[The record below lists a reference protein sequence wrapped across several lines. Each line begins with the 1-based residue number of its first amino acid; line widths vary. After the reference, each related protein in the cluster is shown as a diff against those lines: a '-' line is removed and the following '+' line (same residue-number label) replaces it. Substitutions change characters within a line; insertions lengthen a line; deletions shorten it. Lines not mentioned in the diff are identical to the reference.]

1 MYACD
6 HCGEEFETLSGLRV
20 RHEPCP
26 VGERER
32 RQEAAVQRLRD
43 EWDLEVGDWCRV
55 IGTGEEAE
63 IVDVEPGDEEGEGE
77 GEADEPTVVW
87 VPAGEPDE
95 PERRRRTPAGRV
107 V

>member
-1 MYACD
+1 MYACE

-26 VGERER
+26 VGERKR
-32 RQEAAVQRLRD
+32 REAEATQRLKT
-43 EWDLEVGDWCRV
+43 EWRLEVGDWCRV

-63 IVDVEPGDEEGEGE
+63 IVDVEPGEGEE
-77 GEADEPTVVW
+77 EDPTVVW

-95 PERRRRTPAGRV
+95 PDRRRRTPAGRIV
-107 V
+107 

>member
-32 RQEAAVQRLRD
+32 RREEAVQRLED
-43 EWDLEVGDWCRV
+43 EWNLEVGDWCRV
-55 IGTGEEAE
+55 LGTGEEAE
-63 IVDVEPGDEEGEGE
+63 IVDVEPGNGNGE
-77 GEADEPTVVW
+77 EPTVVW

-95 PERRRRTPAGRV
+95 PERSRRTSARRV

>member
-20 RHEPCP
+20 RHAPCP

-32 RQEAAVQRLRD
+32 QREEATQRLKA
-43 EWDLEVGDWCRV
+43 EWGLEAGDWCRV

-63 IVDVEPGDEEGEGE
+63 IVDIEPGEDD
-77 GEADEPTVVW
+77 DEPTVVW
-87 VPAGEPDE
+87 VPAGEPDA
-95 PERRRRTPAGRV
+95 PERRRRTPAGGIV
-107 V
+107 

>member
-1 MYACD
+1 MYACE

-32 RQEAAVQRLRD
+32 RREEAIERLKE
-43 EWDLEVGDWCRV
+43 EWNLEVGDWCRV
-55 IGTGEEAE
+55 LGTGEEAE
-63 IVDVEPGDEEGEGE
+63 IVDVEPAEEDE
-77 GEADEPTVVW
+77 DEPTVVW
-87 VPAGEPDE
+87 IPAGEPDT
-95 PERRRRTPAGRV
+95 PDLRRRSPAGRV